1 MSKRIN
7 GTAILGKPLIL
18 SLYRNGLKFGNLPY
32 YPYFCTE
39 CQEMLSDLW
48 DGFFPTKLKGKV
60 IECTPIF
67 LEDLTDQ
74 LYIPEAK
81 KIMQKT
87 HLELSIS

>member
-1 MSKRIN
+1 
-7 GTAILGKPLIL
+7 
-18 SLYRNGLKFGNLPY
+18 
-32 YPYFCTE
+32 
-39 CQEMLSDLW
+39 MLSDLW

-87 HLELSIS
+87 HLELSLS